1 MSHIQRKKLTKKS
14 KSSTQE
20 DAQKRNIKDNIFFFY
35 FHLKMAKKINAC
47 IHSKCAPLKF
57 VTERNQ

>member
-35 FHLKMAKKINAC
+35 FHLKMAKKFNAR
-47 IHSKCAPLKF
+47 ISF
-57 VTERNQ
+57 